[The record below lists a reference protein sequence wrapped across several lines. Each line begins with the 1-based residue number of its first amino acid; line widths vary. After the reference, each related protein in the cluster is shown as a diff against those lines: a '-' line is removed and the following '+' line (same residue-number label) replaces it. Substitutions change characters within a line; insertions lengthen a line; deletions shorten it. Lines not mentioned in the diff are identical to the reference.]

1 MKVGNS
7 CCLNVFLAQYL
18 HFDWCV
24 GIVEGK
30 VVQEVGEVGGRT
42 VHHRQGVGRRAS
54 GPFGEGQLQEFP
66 SETFHLGR
74 AETGQLISIS
84 VQDRPPAVGLPLL
97 VHEASKPGAR
107 LEAGAADEMVL
118 VGEKR
123 AVTRFESVKA
133 GLEVSSQFS
142 GFGLDSRGRGA
153 SFWAEGQSEFSP
165 QTSSSGLNSPVVDVS
180 NVSGTALILL
190 VLLLL
195 LFLLQ
200 EIFFQSELVN
210 VLGVGQRI
218 CRDAEE
224 D

>member
-7 CCLNVFLAQYL
+7 CRFNVFLAQYL

-30 VVQEVGEVGGRT
+30 VVQEVGEVGGRP

-54 GPFGEGQLQEFP
+54 GLFGKGQLQEFP

-74 AETGQLISIS
+74 AEAGQLISIS
-84 VQDRPPAVGLPLL
+84 VQDCPPAVGLPLL

-118 VGEKR
+118 VGEER

-133 GLEVSSQFS
+133 GLGVSSQLS
-142 GFGLDSRGRGA
+142 GFGLDGRGRGA

-165 QTSSSGLNSPVVDVS
+165 KTSSSGLNSSVVDVS
-180 NVSGTALILL
+180 NLSGTALLLL

-195 LFLLQ
+195 LFLL
-200 EIFFQSELVN
+200 
-210 VLGVGQRI
+210 
-218 CRDAEE
+218 
-224 D
+224 

>member
-1 MKVGNS
+1 MEVGNS
-7 CCLNVFLAQYL
+7 CGFDVLLAQDL

-24 GIVEGK
+24 GVVEGK
-30 VVQEVGEVGGRT
+30 VVQEVGQVGGRA

-54 GPFGEGQLQEFP
+54 GLFRKGQLQEFP

-74 AETGQLISIS
+74 AETGQLVSIS
-84 VQDRPPAVGLPLL
+84 VQDCPPAVGLPLL

-118 VGEKR
+118 VGEER
-123 AVTRFESVKA
+123 AVTRFEA
-133 GLEVSSQFS
+133 GLQVSSPFP
-142 GFGLDSRGRGA
+142 GFGLDSSGRGA
-153 SFWAEGQSEFSP
+153 SFWAEGQSQFSP
-165 QTSSSGLNSPVVDVS
+165 RTSSSGLNSSAVDVS
-180 NVSGTALILL
+180 NLSGTALILL

-200 EIFFQSELVN
+200 EIFFQSELLN

-218 CRDAEE
+218 CWNAEE